1 MPQSC
6 SHTRQTKLEWYLG
19 RKRKE
24 ELLYNRYSILH
35 NEKVLEMCCITKY
48 LYLTLLY
55 YTFKMAKMVNFITFD
70 LSKREEAIKYIQKK
84 YPLQHYLQRK
94 II

>member
-1 MPQSC
+1 
-6 SHTRQTKLEWYLG
+6 LG

-84 YPLQHYLQRK
+84 ISTATLFTKKNNLNGHQQNK
-94 II
+94 IL